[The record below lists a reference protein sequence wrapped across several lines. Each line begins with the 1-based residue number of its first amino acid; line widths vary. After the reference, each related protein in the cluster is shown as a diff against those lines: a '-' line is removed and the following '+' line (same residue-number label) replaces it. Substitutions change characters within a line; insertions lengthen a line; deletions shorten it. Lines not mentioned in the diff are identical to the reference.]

1 VFDDASPNLVA
12 ALSQAEEERA
22 VWEPAGAKEITFLM
36 AQLKGE

>member
-22 VWEPAGAKEITFLM
+22 VWELAGAKEITFLM